1 MSNFLRRSIRPLL
14 GMGLF
19 AVALYVLDR
28 QLQAH
33 SLSQVTEQLQAIP
46 NLTLLMAIGLAISSY
61 VCLTFYDGLALVYV
75 GRSLPYYKF
84 GLTSFIAYVFSM
96 DLGLTVIGSSAIRY
110 RLYTLWGI
118 SAGDIAKIV
127 AFSSFTFFIGVLG
140 VGGPLLLFEA
150 VPIPKA
156 LDLPVESTQP
166 AGIILTAGFL
176 ILMAMAAT
184 RKKPLTIRSFSLS
197 LPSPKLT
204 SMTLL
209 VAAADWFIA
218 SGVLWVLLPEVEGLD
233 YLTFVSIFL
242 TCEVLGL
249 ISTVPAGL
257 GVFEGVAIALL
268 SPYLPA
274 SEALAALLAWR
285 IIYFLLPIF
294 IAISTLGVIEAL
306 QQRESLLRVRELA
319 SKLGPAIVPRT
330 LAAGVMVAGL
340 LLVIAGIAPGATS
353 HVDFLERV
361 IPLPIHSVSHPLSVI
376 SGIGLILLARGI
388 QLRVDTTYYATLF
401 LLALGASTSLL
412 RGSHFLLASGLSVL
426 FLSLIPC
433 RSFFYRHGKL
443 LPHSLPR
450 ELMGVISVGLIG
462 TLWLA
467 TWTHRG
473 VSYSHH
479 LWTAAGWDTDVS
491 NSLRA
496 LGLLAVLAAASILWR
511 VTRPRSPRPS
521 TASVTEID
529 RAQPLVAASPD
540 STSYLS
546 LLGDKNLLFSSDGDG
561 FLMYGVAGKSWISMG
576 GPFGNEADRTELA
589 WSLRE
594 LSDEF
599 GGWPVFY
606 EIGAED
612 IPLYLDLGL
621 AIHKLGEKGRVPL
634 QDFNLEGSSRKSMR
648 QVLSRAQRDGCEFEV
663 VPAENVGGIIDS
675 LQSVSDAWLSEKN
688 TREKGFSLGS
698 FRPDYIARGPVAI
711 VRQENEIVAFSNLW
725 SSGQQEEV
733 SPDLMRFDPQKAPSG
748 AMDYLFIQS
757 MLWSQSEGYR
767 WFCLGMAP
775 LSGMTEHRLAPHWSR
790 LGTLLFHHGEHFYN
804 FQGLRR
810 YKEKYDPV
818 WEPRYLASPGGLSF
832 PVALKNVATL
842 ISGGTAGMVRR

>member
-14 GMGLF
+14 GMVLF
-19 AVALYVLDR
+19 AVALFVLDR

-33 SLSQVTEQLQAIP
+33 SLAEVTQQLQSIP
-46 NLTLLMAIGLAISSY
+46 ALTLLLSIVLAVASY
-61 VCLTFYDGLALVYV
+61 ICLTFYDGLALVYV

-96 DLGLTVIGSSAIRY
+96 DLGLTVLGSSAIRY

-127 AFSSFTFFIGVLG
+127 AFSSFTFFVGVLG

-156 LDLPVESTQP
+156 LDLPIESTRS
-166 AGIILTAGFL
+166 AGVILTAGFL
-176 ILMAMAAT
+176 ILMGMTVA
-184 RKKPLTIRSFSLS
+184 RKKPLTIRNFSLS

-204 SMTLL
+204 GATLL
-209 VAAADWFIA
+209 VAGADWFIA
-218 SGVLWVLLPEVEGLD
+218 SGVLWVLLPDVNGLD

-249 ISTVPAGL
+249 VSTVPAGL

-268 SPYLPA
+268 SPYVPA
-274 SEALAALLAWR
+274 SDALAALLAWR

-294 IAISTLGVIEAL
+294 VAICTLGVIEAL
-306 QQRESLLRVRELA
+306 QQRESLTRVRELA
-319 SKLGPAIVPRT
+319 TKLGPAIVPRI
-330 LAAGVMVAGL
+330 LAAGVMVSGI
-340 LLVIAGIAPGATS
+340 LLVIAGVAPAASS
-353 HVDFLERV
+353 HTKVLESL
-361 IPLPIHSVSHPLSVI
+361 IPLFIHTLSHPISII
-376 SGIGLILLARGI
+376 SGVGLILLARGI
-388 QLRVDTTYYATLF
+388 QQRVDTTYFATLF
-401 LLALGASTSLL
+401 ILAVGASTSIL
-412 RGSHFLLASGLSVL
+412 RGSHFLLATGLSLL

-433 RSFFYRHGKL
+433 RSFFYRHGRL
-443 LPHSLPR
+443 LPRSLPR
-450 ELMGVISVGLIG
+450 ELLGVLSVGLLG
-462 TLWLA
+462 ALWLA
-467 TWTHRG
+467 TWTNRG
-473 VSYSHH
+473 ATYSHD
-479 LWTAAGWDTDVS
+479 LWLAAGWDSDVS

-496 LGLLAVLAAASILWR
+496 LGLLAILGTAFLLWR
-511 VTRPRSPRPS
+511 ATRPRPPRPS
-521 TASVTEID
+521 TASAEELNRVE
-529 RAQPLVAASPD
+529 PLVDASPD
-540 STSYLS
+540 SSSYLA
-546 LLGDKNLLFSSDGDG
+546 LLGDKNLLFSSESDG
-561 FLMYGVAGKSWISMG
+561 FLMYGIAGKSWISMG
-576 GPFGNEADRTELA
+576 DPVGNDAARTELA

-606 EIGAED
+606 EIGARD

-621 AIHKLGEKGRVPL
+621 TVHKLGEKGRVPL
-634 QDFNLEGSSRKSMR
+634 EDFSLEGSSRKSMR

-663 VPAENVGGIIDS
+663 IPSEEVGPLLGS
-675 LQSVSDAWLSEKN
+675 LQTISDAWLQEKN

-698 FRPDYIARGPVAI
+698 FQPDYIARSPVAL
-711 VRQENEIVAFSNLW
+711 VRYEGEIVAFANLW

-733 SPDLMRFDPQKAPSG
+733 APDLMRFDPQKAPNG
-748 AMDYLFIQS
+748 AMDYLFIES
-757 MLWSQSEGYR
+757 MLWSQTEGYR
-767 WFCLGMAP
+767 WFSLGMAP
-775 LSGMTEHRLAPHWSR
+775 LSGMTEHRLAPHWNR

-810 YKEKYDPV
+810 YKDKYGPV
-818 WEPRYLASPGGLSF
+818 WEPRYLASPGGISF